1 MGSKKLAGFTFCFT
15 GKLET
20 ITRNEANDLVKE
32 HGGTPKSGVV
42 KNLSYLVTNSTEQT
56 TKFVKAQE
64 QGSKIISEEEF
75 LAMINE

>member
-1 MGSKKLAGFTFCFT
+1 MGSDKLAGLTFCFT

-20 ITRNEANDLVKE
+20 ITRNEANNLVTE

-56 TKFVKAQE
+56 GKFAKAQE
-64 QGSKIISEEEF
+64 QGSKIISEEDF